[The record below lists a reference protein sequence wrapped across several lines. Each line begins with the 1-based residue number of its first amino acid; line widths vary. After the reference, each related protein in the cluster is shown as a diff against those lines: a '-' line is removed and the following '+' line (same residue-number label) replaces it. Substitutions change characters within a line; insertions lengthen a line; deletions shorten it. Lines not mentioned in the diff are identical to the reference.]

1 MLVIR
6 ITEVRIHL
14 LDPCNTNLLAYANVT
29 FDDCF
34 VVHGIK
40 VIQGEK
46 GLFVGMPRRKKQDGK
61 SQDIAHPV
69 NTETR
74 RYLQQ
79 KVVEAYEEALQQ
91 AKQFGKPVSH
101 GSSDPYFDSEDLDAD
116 SEHH

>member
-1 MLVIR
+1 MIA

-14 LDPCNTNLLAYANVT
+14 LEPSNSNLLAYANIT

-34 VVHGIK
+34 VVHGVK
-40 VIQGEK
+40 VIQGER

-74 RYLQQ
+74 RYLE
-79 KVVEAYEEALQQ
+79 KRVIEAYNKARQQ
-91 AKQFGKPVSH
+91 ERVNPQHIYSNLN
-101 GSSDPYFDSEDLDAD
+101 SSSIRDEGAEHPYE
-116 SEHH
+116 